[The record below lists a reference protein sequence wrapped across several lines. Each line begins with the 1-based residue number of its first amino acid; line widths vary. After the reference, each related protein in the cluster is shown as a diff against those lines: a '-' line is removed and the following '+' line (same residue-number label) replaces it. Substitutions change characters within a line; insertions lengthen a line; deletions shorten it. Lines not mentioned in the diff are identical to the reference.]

1 MAKNIMFGTKIIL
14 QVSSINIY
22 MAGVTMR
29 TLVLTLLTFKK
40 VKLIFKHPVYEVEVV
55 KLCHHTFSISSFLCT
70 LSLLT
75 YFFLHSVADAEHL
88 PVDDESVDLV
98 TVSQAAHWLNF
109 PAFCKEVDRVLT
121 PHGCLA
127 VYARN
132 HLRLLHDDD
141 GIANRL
147 NGLIISVSLYFMFY

>member
-1 MAKNIMFGTKIIL
+1 MQSWSRKIMSSHVFG
-14 QVSSINIY
+14 
-22 MAGVTMR
+22 
-29 TLVLTLLTFKK
+29 
-40 VKLIFKHPVYEVEVV
+40 
-55 KLCHHTFSISSFLCT
+55 SFFLFYAN
-70 LSLLT
+70 SLYNL
-75 YFFLHSVADAEHL
+75 FFLHSVADAEHL

-141 GIANRL
+141 DIANKL
-147 NGLIISVSLYFMFY
+147 NELFISVSLYFIFY